1 MTDGHHQ
8 GWKNGVGSQKFD
20 PKRGD
25 VSGVSP
31 FPTVYT
37 NARNQKQ
44 TRQQDLEQRGREL
57 TRDEE
62 DSEGKEVA
70 KITRKTVQRQVSESV
85 RI

>member
-1 MTDGHHQ
+1 MTDGRHQ
-8 GWKNGVGSQKFD
+8 EWKNDVGNQKFD

-25 VSGVSP
+25 LSGVSP
-31 FPTVYT
+31 FPAVYT

-57 TRDEE
+57 KRDEE

-70 KITRKTVQRQVSESV
+70 EITRKTVQRQVPESV
-85 RI
+85 HI